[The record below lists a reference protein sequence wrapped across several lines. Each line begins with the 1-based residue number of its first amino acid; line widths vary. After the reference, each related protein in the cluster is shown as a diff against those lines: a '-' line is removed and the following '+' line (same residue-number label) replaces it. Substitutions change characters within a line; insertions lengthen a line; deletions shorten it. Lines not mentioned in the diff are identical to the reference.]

1 MFNAFHHVA
10 VVVPKLDEAL
20 TLFRDKMG
28 LRVVMEWSSEEEGN
42 EYAAVELADGGN
54 FLELIC
60 PVNKEISRFA
70 AHLDR
75 HGASVHHIAF
85 RSDAMDELIAE
96 MEQNGI
102 SGTEPMISSSGWR
115 INFFDE
121 EATLGIG
128 LQLVDGKHENGS

>member
-1 MFNAFHHVA
+1 MFNAFHHIA
-10 VVVPKLDEAL
+10 LVVPRLDEAL

-28 LRVVMEWSSEEEGN
+28 LKVIMEWTSAEEGN
-42 EYAAVELADGGN
+42 DYAAIELADGGN
-54 FLELIC
+54 FLEIIC
-60 PVNKEISRFA
+60 PVNKQISRFA

-96 MEQNGI
+96 METQGI
-102 SGTEPMISSSGWR
+102 TGTDPMVSSSGWR

-121 EATLGIG
+121 ETTLGIG
-128 LQLVDGKHENGS
+128 LQLVDGKHNDVS